1 MDSLGYVHGYLYGA
15 HSQWPLELAERGDYR
30 GSRNLVLSCAQDPF
44 QTTIGIEQTMA
55 NLRTIWWRIYP
66 NHARHR
72 WMPIIWL
79 PFMIWF
85 FVDPI
90 WRHAGPLLWIGNT
103 LYGLFFVFLYLY
115 SFSRP
120 EPRRLFAIA
129 AMIAMAAIALPF
141 NGGGSGL
148 FIYAIAAGGSTTSLR
163 RVLALTVLE
172 ITILGYYSHHKHLPV
187 AFWGSLL
194 LLIVLVGMGNHFGAV
209 SHCAEAKLQLAQ
221 DEIEHLAKVAE
232 RERIARDLHDL
243 LGHTLSLITLK
254 AELARKLV
262 DRDPQRAKQEM
273 QDVEHTSR
281 AALADVREAIS
292 GYRGQGL
299 AAELLR
305 ARQTLETAGITV
317 DCEASEVPLSPA
329 QETVLALAL
338 REAVTN
344 VVRHAQAQTCSVR
357 LGRDDQLCTLEIA
370 DNGCGADGP
379 EGNGLRGM
387 RERLEAIGGSLQ
399 RQTAAGTRLVIHLPL
414 APMAS
419 ALRN

>member
-1 MDSLGYVHGYLYGA
+1 M
-15 HSQWPLELAERGDYR
+15 
-30 GSRNLVLSCAQDPF
+30 
-44 QTTIGIEQTMA
+44 TTLHA
-55 NLRTIWWRIYP
+55 IWWKIYP
-66 NHARHR
+66 TDDRHR
-72 WMPIIWL
+72 WMPLIWL

-85 FVDPI
+85 FVDPAS
-90 WRHAGPLLWIGNT
+90 RHTGPLGWVANT
-103 LYGLFFVFLYLY
+103 VFGLVFILLYLQAY
-115 SFSRP
+115 SRP
-120 EPRRLFAIA
+120 DPYRLMFVL
-129 AMIAMAAIALPF
+129 AMTATAAILIPL
-141 NGGGSGL
+141 NGGATAFL
-148 FIYAIAAGGSTTSLR
+148 VYAASAGGFHPNLR
-163 RVLALTVLE
+163 RVSLLIGLQVVVLAFYAYRL
-172 ITILGYYSHHKHLPV
+172 HLPIG
-187 AFWGSLL
+187 AWGSLL
-194 LLIVLVGMGNHFGAV
+194 LLIAVVGFGCHYSAI
-209 SHCAEAKLQLAQ
+209 SHCAGEKLKRAQ
-221 DEIEHLAKVAE
+221 DQIEHLAKIAE

-299 AAELLR
+299 AAELLH
-305 ARQTLETAGITV
+305 ARQTLQTAGIAV

-329 QETVLALAL
+329 QETVLSLAL

-357 LGRDDQLCTLEIA
+357 LGRDEQLCTLEIA
-370 DNGCGADGP
+370 DNGCGVDTP

>member
-1 MDSLGYVHGYLYGA
+1 M
-15 HSQWPLELAERGDYR
+15 PLL
-30 GSRNLVLSCAQDPF
+30 
-44 QTTIGIEQTMA
+44 
-55 NLRTIWWRIYP
+55 
-66 NHARHR
+66 
-72 WMPIIWL
+72 WL
-79 PFMIWF
+79 PFMVWF

-90 WRHAGPLLWIGNT
+90 WKHAGPLLWIGNT
-103 LYGLFFVFLYLY
+103 LYGLFFVWLYLY

-129 AMIAMAAIALPF
+129 GMIAMAAVAIPF
-141 NGGGSGL
+141 NGGGVGL
-148 FIYAIAAGGSTTSLR
+148 LIYASAAAGFTINLR
-163 RVLALTVLE
+163 RVLALVALE
-172 ITILGYYSHHKHLPV
+172 VAILVFYAHHLHLPV
-187 AFWGSLL
+187 GAWGSML
-194 LLIVLVGMGNHFGAV
+194 LLIILVGTWTHYGALA
-209 SHCAEAKLQLAQ
+209 HCTSAKLQLAQ

-273 QDVEHTSR
+273 QEVEHTSR

-305 ARQTLETAGITV
+305 ARQTLQTAGITV
-317 DCEASEVPLSPA
+317 DCEASDVPLSPA

-357 LGRDDQLCTLEIA
+357 LGRDEQRCTLEIA
-370 DNGCGADGP
+370 DNGCGADTP

-387 RERLEAIGGSLQ
+387 RERLESIGGSLQ

-414 APMAS
+414 APMVS

>member
-1 MDSLGYVHGYLYGA
+1 MTS
-15 HSQWPLELAERGDYR
+15 
-30 GSRNLVLSCAQDPF
+30 
-44 QTTIGIEQTMA
+44 I
-55 NLRTIWWRIYP
+55 RTIWWRIYP
-66 NHARHR
+66 TRERHR
-72 WMPIIWL
+72 WMPLIWL
-79 PFMIWF
+79 PFMVWF
-85 FVDPI
+85 FAEPVV
-90 WRHAGPLLWIGNT
+90 RHAGPLFWIGNT
-103 LYGLFFVFLYLY
+103 LFGLVFVFLYLY

-120 EPRRLFAIA
+120 EPRRLYAIL
-129 AMIAMAAIALPF
+129 AMIAMAVLIMPF
-141 NGGGSGL
+141 NAGSVGL
-148 FIYAIAAGGSTTSLR
+148 LIYASAAAGFTPNLR
-163 RVLALTVLE
+163 RALVLTVLLVA
-172 ITILGYYSHHKHLPV
+172 ILGLFVHHHHLPV
-187 AFWGSLL
+187 EFWGGIL
-194 LLIVLVGMGNHFGAV
+194 LLIVVVGMGNHYGAV
-209 SHCAEAKLQLAQ
+209 SYCTSAKLQLAQ
-221 DEIEHLAKVAE
+221 EEIEHLAKVAE

-281 AALADVREAIS
+281 AALADVREAIG
-292 GYRGQGL
+292 GYRGQGF
-299 AAELLR
+299 AAELVR
-305 ARQTLETAGITV
+305 ARKTLETAGITV
-317 DCEASEVPLSPA
+317 ACEASEVPLSPA

-357 LGRDDQLCTLEIA
+357 LAREEQLCTLEIA
-370 DNGCGADGP
+370 DNGCGAEGP

>member
-1 MDSLGYVHGYLYGA
+1 MMN
-15 HSQWPLELAERGDYR
+15 R
-30 GSRNLVLSCAQDPF
+30 
-44 QTTIGIEQTMA
+44 
-55 NLRTIWWRIYP
+55 LREIWWKIYP
-66 NHARHR
+66 SEDRWR
-72 WMPIIWL
+72 WMPVLWL

-103 LYGLFFVFLYLY
+103 IFGMVFIWLYLY
-115 SFSRP
+115 SFSHP
-120 EPRRLFAIA
+120 EPLRFYAV
-129 AMIAMAAIALPF
+129 IAMMVMAASLIPF
-141 NGGGSGL
+141 HSGAVSCL
-148 FIYAIAAGGSTTSLR
+148 LIYAIAAGASTTNLA
-163 RVLALTVLE
+163 RVLSLMAIDLAM
-172 ITILGYYSHHKHLPV
+172 LGAYTYHMQLPI
-187 AFWGSLL
+187 AFWGSML
-194 LLIVLVGMGNHFGAV
+194 LLIILVGMANYFGAQ
-209 SHCAEAKLQLAQ
+209 SHCAGEKLERAQ
-221 DEIEHLAKVAE
+221 EEVEHLAKVAE
-232 RERIARDLHDL
+232 RERIARDMHDL

-273 QDVEHTSR
+273 LDVEHTSR

-299 AAELLR
+299 AAELVR
-305 ARQTLETAGITV
+305 ARQTLETAGIAV
-317 DCEASEVPLSPA
+317 DSEFAELPLTPA

-344 VVRHAQAQTCSVR
+344 VVRHAQARQCTVR
-357 LGRDDQLCTLEIA
+357 LERDQNLCKLEIT
-370 DNGCGADGP
+370 DNGHGADAP

-399 RQTAAGTRLVIHLPL
+399 RQTKAGTRLVIHLPL
-414 APMAS
+414 APTAA

>member
-1 MDSLGYVHGYLYGA
+1 MASLRA
-15 HSQWPLELAERGDYR
+15 
-30 GSRNLVLSCAQDPF
+30 
-44 QTTIGIEQTMA
+44 
-55 NLRTIWWRIYP
+55 IWWKIYP
-66 NHARHR
+66 NDDKHR
-72 WMPIIWL
+72 WMPLIWL

-90 WRHAGPLLWIGNT
+90 WWKHAWPLLWIGNT
-103 LYGLFFVFLYLY
+103 IYGLVFIWLYLY

-120 EPRRLFAIA
+120 EPRNLYAIA
-129 AMIAMAAIALPF
+129 ALIVMAAIAISF
-141 NGGGSGL
+141 NAGNAGL
-148 FIYAIAAGGSTTSLR
+148 LIYAIAAGGFSPRLW
-163 RVLALTVLE
+163 RVLGLIALELG
-172 ITILGYYSHHKHLPV
+172 ILGFYVYRQQLPV
-187 AFWGSLL
+187 QFWGSIL
-194 LLIVLVGMGNHFGAV
+194 LLIVLVGLGNHYGAIM
-209 SHCAEAKLQLAQ
+209 HCADEKLRRAD

-292 GYRGQGL
+292 GYRGEGL
-299 AAELLR
+299 AAELIR
-305 ARQTLETAGITV
+305 ARKTLETAGIV
-317 DCEASEVPLSPA
+317 VNSDVAELPLTPA

-344 VVRHAQAQTCSVR
+344 VVRHAQARQCSVR
-357 LGRDDQLCTLEIA
+357 LQRDSNLCMLEIS
-370 DNGCGADGP
+370 DNGRGADAP

-399 RQTAAGTRLVIHLPL
+399 RQTQAGTRLVIHLPL
-414 APMAS
+414 AQVAP

>member
-1 MDSLGYVHGYLYGA
+1 MNRL
-15 HSQWPLELAERGDYR
+15 QK
-30 GSRNLVLSCAQDPF
+30 
-44 QTTIGIEQTMA
+44 
-55 NLRTIWWRIYP
+55 IWWKIYP
-66 NHARHR
+66 NEDRHR
-72 WMPIIWL
+72 WMAVLWL

-85 FVDPI
+85 FIDPL
-90 WRHAGPLLWIGNT
+90 WRHAGALLWIGNT
-103 LYGLFFVFLYLY
+103 IYGLVFVGLYLY
-115 SFSRP
+115 SFSHR
-120 EPRRLFAIA
+120 EPLRFYAIVAMFVMSGALIPFHNTAIA
-129 AMIAMAAIALPF
+129 CL
-141 NGGGSGL
+141 L
-148 FIYAIAAGGSTTSLR
+148 VYAIAAGAFTISLR
-163 RVLALTVLE
+163 RVAWLMSVALALLALWV
-172 ITILGYYSHHKHLPV
+172 YHLHIPLSY
-187 AFWGSLL
+187 WGSML
-194 LLIVLVGMGNHFGAV
+194 LLIVLVGVGNHLGAKT
-209 SHCAEAKLQLAQ
+209 HCAEEKLLRAD

-273 QDVEHTSR
+273 LDVEQTSR

-292 GYRGQGL
+292 GYRGEGL
-299 AAELLR
+299 AAELVR
-305 ARQTLETAGITV
+305 ARKTLETAGIAV
-317 DCEASEVPLSPA
+317 DCEFADLPLTPA

-344 VVRHAQAQTCSVR
+344 VVRHAQARQCSVR
-357 LGRDDQLCTLEIA
+357 LQRAENICTLEIA

-399 RQTAAGTRLVIHLPL
+399 RHSRAGTRLIIHLPV
-414 APMAS
+414 ASTPS